1 MFLQFRAMTT
11 TKCHLITFTLS
22 LLVDVSFGASTTLE
36 TSINDCISSRW
47 PISLQLAVDDLTNWS
62 QYTTHSATTNVLG
75 SIWKLQSSNCD
86 GLATC
91 ICLTGA
97 GDASYIGEHV
107 WIEQILNV
115 SNQIGNTIKIGVDG
129 WTSGMNNAGEHG
141 WVKIGCNG
149 NMDEEF
155 VFNLND
161 EGLTHYTTCSV
172 IQSSTCNP
180 LTLQVGGEING
191 YGDQVYVNKVYIQ
204 YPGPAT
210 KYPTSNPSTPTVSPT
225 SNPSTP
231 TVPPT
236 SPTQFPTS
244 PTQLPTAPSISPT
257 QLPTTATL
265 FPSVAPFYPLL
276 CVIRYKDKSWASWY
290 RYKLPHALDYADVLQ
305 DGLDGAF
312 EMVFGHSIMYS
323 HLDSWADKTW
333 ARAGIVDID
342 FCRFSDIAFNVD
354 CPMFEAHGEESVA
367 VAVFGV
373 VADRNVVDYVKYLR
387 QVVRGELFE
396 YEFGE
401 QVNHYL
407 DNITL
412 DANNFEIVSIDI
424 IDPINVIFSTES
436 ASVTTME
443 TEADTTDTIDTT
455 DGNDSTYNSF
465 GFIDYLIAGCVSFV
479 CCLIC
484 VVCGCYF
491 CTKHGQSQKNAEII
505 AIQSGDGT
513 IPDVQNTEMTENVT
527 DNADHLD
534 QMADMAVLPDD
545 PDDEHVPP
553 PGGGGDADESD
564 EEGEGNVDEEGG
576 EGNADESCEEN
587 ESDCVELRAWMK
599 RPVGLEQYTEMMIY
613 SGYRNMKDLEVMTLD
628 DLKEMGVRK
637 VAHRRKIY

>member
-1 MFLQFRAMTT
+1 METFIVILTILSQTAFAQEVNATYVFHDVRVADTGADQACLDT
-11 TKCHLITFTLS
+11 YGTHL
-22 LLVDVSFGASTTLE
+22 AS
-36 TSINDCISSRW
+36 I
-47 PISLQLAVDDLTNWS
+47 
-62 QYTTHSATTNVLG
+62 HSAKDNAEAHALCVP
-75 SIWKLQSSNCD
+75 Q
-86 GLATC
+86 
-91 ICLTGA
+91 
-97 GDASYIGEHV
+97 ASDNRQGCWIG
-107 WIEQILNV
+107 
-115 SNQIGNTIKIGVDG
+115 
-129 WTSGMNNAGEHG
+129 
-141 WVKIGCNG
+141 
-149 NMDEEF
+149 
-155 VFNLND
+155 LND
-161 EGLTHYTTCSV
+161 FDAEAGRLGGLFKWYDGTPLDYQNWYPGEPNDHYYEGEDLAYISN
-172 IQSSTCNP
+172 STGQWNDFRKGALRCLCRNP
-180 LTLQVGGEING
+180 LH
-191 YGDQVYVNKVYIQ
+191 
-204 YPGPAT
+204 
-210 KYPTSNPSTPTVSPT
+210 PTSNPTTVSPT
-225 SNPSTP
+225 LNPSTITAHP
-231 TVPPT
+231 TKTPSVN
-236 SPTQFPTS
+236 PTQSPSKTPS
-244 PTQLPTAPSISPT
+244 VNPTQSPSS
-257 QLPTTATL
+257 
-265 FPSVAPFYPLL
+265 FPSVTPFYPLH

-290 RYKLPHALDYADVLQ
+290 KYKLAHASDYVDILE
-305 DGLDGAF
+305 DGLDVAF
-312 EMVFGHSIMYS
+312 ETVFGHSIMYL
-323 HLDSWADKTW
+323 HLDSWEDKTW
-333 ARAGIVDID
+333 TRAGLGEVD
-342 FCRFSDIAFNVD
+342 FCRFGDVEFTAD
-354 CPMFEAHGEESVA
+354 CPMYEAHGDEYVA
-367 VAVFGV
+367 VAVLGV
-373 VADRNVVDYVKYLR
+373 SADRNVVDYVKYLR
-387 QVVRGELFE
+387 QSVRGEVFE
-396 YEFGE
+396 YEFE
-401 QVNHYL
+401 KQVNDYL

-412 DANNFEIVSIDI
+412 NANDFEVVSIDI